1 MGNKI
6 FALVTKQHFPSVVNN
21 PDSMLSWIVWLRTE
35 KKVDGK
41 FFLLF
46 QKFFN

>member
-1 MGNKI
+1 MGNKD
-6 FALVTKQHFPSVVNN
+6 FALVIVHFPSVVDN

-46 QKFFN
+46 QKSFN